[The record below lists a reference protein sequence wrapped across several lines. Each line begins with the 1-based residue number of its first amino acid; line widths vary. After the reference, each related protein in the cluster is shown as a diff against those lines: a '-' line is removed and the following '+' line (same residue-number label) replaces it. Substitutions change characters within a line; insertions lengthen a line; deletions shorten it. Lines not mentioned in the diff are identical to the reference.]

1 MLYSEMPDM
10 SSLDHD
16 FLPHQ
21 KRSPQP
27 AVLGERTS
35 DLSGTSPLQPTTNG
49 RTPPPLA
56 GGQQLPGNGRT
67 GITTQ
72 PPGTGNWN
80 GNNHLNGLPPPISSS
95 PLIGPPLLDQ
105 KILPPHGQNG
115 DNHNWTSQPH
125 PPIRTL
131 PSDSRDNFSS
141 SRSHM
146 KTNTSD
152 GSNHSSSKSSY
163 ERHHPYQRP
172 QSHMQE
178 YEPRFAGGNSKPGLL
193 SRALDPIADQRVAPP
208 RLR

>member
-27 AVLGERTS
+27 AAMNERTS
-35 DLSGTSPLQPTTNG
+35 DLSGTSLQPTANG
-49 RTPPPLA
+49 RPQSL
-56 GGQQLPGNGRT
+56 GQSPGNGRMGVT
-67 GITTQ
+67 AQ

-80 GNNHLNGLPPPISSS
+80 GNNHLNGVPHLIPPPGNDS
-95 PLIGPPLLDQ
+95 PAQDQ
-105 KILPPHGQNG
+105 KVPPSHRQNG
-115 DNHNWTSQPH
+115 DNHDWTTQPH
-125 PPIRTL
+125 PSIRTL
-131 PSDSRDNFSS
+131 HSDNRDCTSFSRT
-141 SRSHM
+141 HM

-152 GSNHSSSKSSY
+152 GSNHSSSNSSSY

-172 QSHMQE
+172 QG
-178 YEPRFAGGNSKPGLL
+178 YEPRFAVGGSIKPGFS
-193 SRALDPIADQRVAPP
+193 SRAPEIPIADQRVTPS